1 MATSASASTSA
12 SIKEVNEKRTF
23 VQKQFEKLG
32 LAELEAKDLEIGIY
46 NSAIELAGR
55 HRVPLTWNNSTF
67 IEIYLAKCRS
77 IYANLNKEA
86 YIGNMHLYERFNEK
100 EFKPHEIAFMT
111 SDRLFPHA
119 WNDIITKEML
129 RNKSAYENT
138 QVSMTDQMRCGK
150 CKKNKVSYYELQ
162 TRSGDE
168 ASTIFYTC
176 LSCGFRWKL

>member
-1 MATSASASTSA
+1 MAATSTIVSA
-12 SIKEVNEKRTF
+12 SIKEAHEKRAF

-32 LAELEAKDLEIGIY
+32 LSELEAKDLEIGLY

-55 HRVPLTWNNSTF
+55 HRIPLTWNNGTF

-111 SDRLFPHA
+111 SDRLFPA
-119 WNDIITKEML
+119 VWNDIITKEML